1 MSLLVKVNQSDNVA
15 IAVQPLTAGTE
26 IEGLHINQDI
36 PQAHKVALA
45 DIPKGSPVI
54 RYGVILGYAM
64 NPIRRGDWINEFMLE
79 LPTPPSVD
87 DMEYGKNIVT
97 ELPDPPVT
105 TFEGYVNSDG
115 GYAGTRNILG
125 ISTTVQCVTGVL
137 NVAVKRMKEELLPK
151 YPNVDDIV
159 PINHAYGCGVAINA
173 PEASDIIRALER
185 ELKKAGAKIHLH
197 TAVQEIVKKPVT
209 DSVNTLESEA
219 ALTESGYDAGKSR
232 KGKKLS
238 DIPQEKITG
247 VILTD
252 GTFMEGDAV
261 IVATGGFSYQSTG
274 STGDGYRFARELGLK
289 VTDIAPSL
297 VPLKTKEDYVPKLQ
311 GLSLKNTGL
320 TIKNGK
326 KVLYEDFG
334 EMMFTHFGVTG
345 PMILSASAHIGAKL
359 AKAPN
364 GELSAY
370 LDLKPALT
378 REQLDARIL
387 REFEA
392 GPNKQFKNVIG
403 VLFPSSLT
411 PVMLELGGIPA
422 EKKIH
427 DISREERQHFIDLIK
442 AFPFTITG
450 MGEFK
455 EAIITRGG
463 VSVKEINPGTM
474 EVKKISGLYFAGEVL
489 DLDAVT
495 GGYNL
500 QIAWST
506 AYLAAQAI
514 RYCSLRS
521 Q

>member
-1 MSLLVKVNQSDNVA
+1 MSKVLIIGGGAAGMMAGVFAARNHHEVHILEKNEKLGKKVFITGKGRCNVTNACDTEELFPAMMSNPKFLYSSFYSFTPQDVMEFFEEAGVPLKTERGNRVFPQSD
-15 IAVQPLTAGTE
+15 
-26 IEGLHINQDI
+26 H
-36 PQAHKVALA
+36 
-45 DIPKGSPVI
+45 S
-54 RYGVILGYAM
+54 
-64 NPIRRGDWINEFMLE
+64 
-79 LPTPPSVD
+79 
-87 DMEYGKNIVT
+87 
-97 ELPDPPVT
+97 
-105 TFEGYVNSDG
+105 
-115 GYAGTRNILG
+115 
-125 ISTTVQCVTGVL
+125 
-137 NVAVKRMKEELLPK
+137 
-151 YPNVDDIV
+151 
-159 PINHAYGCGVAINA
+159 
-173 PEASDIIRALER
+173 SDIIRALER

-197 TAVQEIVKKPVT
+197 TAVKEVVKESET
-209 DSVNTLESEA
+209 DSV
-219 ALTESGYDAGKSR
+219 
-232 KGKKLS
+232 
-238 DIPQEKITG
+238 TG

-297 VPLKTKEDYVPKLQ
+297 VPLKTKEDYIPKLQ

-378 REQLDARIL
+378 KEQLDARIL
-387 REFEA
+387 REFET

-474 EVKKISGLYFAGEVL
+474 GSKKISGLYFAGEVL

-514 RYCSLRS
+514 

>member
-1 MSLLVKVNQSDNVA
+1 MDKRKKHRKEHSMSKVLIIGGGAAGMMAGVFAARNHHEVHILEKNEKLGKKVFITGKGRCNVANACDTEELFPAVMSNPKFLYSGFYSFGPQDVMNFFEEAGVPLKVERGNRVFPQSD
-15 IAVQPLTAGTE
+15 
-26 IEGLHINQDI
+26 H
-36 PQAHKVALA
+36 
-45 DIPKGSPVI
+45 S
-54 RYGVILGYAM
+54 
-64 NPIRRGDWINEFMLE
+64 
-79 LPTPPSVD
+79 
-87 DMEYGKNIVT
+87 
-97 ELPDPPVT
+97 
-105 TFEGYVNSDG
+105 
-115 GYAGTRNILG
+115 
-125 ISTTVQCVTGVL
+125 
-137 NVAVKRMKEELLPK
+137 
-151 YPNVDDIV
+151 
-159 PINHAYGCGVAINA
+159 
-173 PEASDIIRALER
+173 SDIIRALER
-185 ELKKAGAKIHLH
+185 ELKKAGAKVHLH
-197 TAVQEIVKKPVT
+197 TIVKEIVKKP
-209 DSVNTLESEA
+209 EA
-219 ALTESGYDAGKSR
+219 
-232 KGKKLS
+232 
-238 DIPQEKITG
+238 EKVTG
-247 VILTD
+247 VILED

-289 VTDIAPSL
+289 VTDISPSL
-297 VPLKTKEDYVPKLQ
+297 VPLKTKEDYIPKLQ

-359 AKAPN
+359 AKAEN
-364 GELSAY
+364 GELCAY

-378 REQLDARIL
+378 KEQLDARIL

-392 GPNKQFKNVIG
+392 GQNKQFKNVIG

-427 DISREERQHFIDLIK
+427 DISREERQHFVDLVK

-455 EAIITRGG
+455 EAIITKGG

-474 EVKKISGLYFAGEVL
+474 ESKKISGLYFAGEVL

-514 RYCSLRS
+514 

>member
-1 MSLLVKVNQSDNVA
+1 MSKVLIIGGGAAGMMAGVFAARNHHEVHILEKNEKLGKKVFITGKGRCNVANACDTEELFPAVMSNPKFLYSGFYSFGPQDVMNFFEEAGVPLKVERGNRVFPQSD
-15 IAVQPLTAGTE
+15 
-26 IEGLHINQDI
+26 H
-36 PQAHKVALA
+36 
-45 DIPKGSPVI
+45 S
-54 RYGVILGYAM
+54 
-64 NPIRRGDWINEFMLE
+64 
-79 LPTPPSVD
+79 
-87 DMEYGKNIVT
+87 
-97 ELPDPPVT
+97 
-105 TFEGYVNSDG
+105 
-115 GYAGTRNILG
+115 
-125 ISTTVQCVTGVL
+125 
-137 NVAVKRMKEELLPK
+137 
-151 YPNVDDIV
+151 
-159 PINHAYGCGVAINA
+159 
-173 PEASDIIRALER
+173 SDIIRALER
-185 ELKKAGAKIHLH
+185 ELKKAGAKVHLH
-197 TAVQEIVKKPVT
+197 TTVKEIVKKP
-209 DSVNTLESEA
+209 EA
-219 ALTESGYDAGKSR
+219 
-232 KGKKLS
+232 
-238 DIPQEKITG
+238 EKVTG
-247 VILTD
+247 VILED

-289 VTDIAPSL
+289 VTDISPSL
-297 VPLKTKEDYVPKLQ
+297 VPLKTKEDYIPKLQ

-320 TIKNGK
+320 TVKNGK

-359 AKAPN
+359 AKAEN
-364 GELSAY
+364 GELCAY

-378 REQLDARIL
+378 KEQLDARIL

-392 GPNKQFKNVIG
+392 GQNKQFKNVIG

-422 EKKIH
+422 KKKIH
-427 DISREERQHFIDLIK
+427 DISREERQHFVDLVK

-455 EAIITRGG
+455 EAIITKGG

-474 EVKKISGLYFAGEVL
+474 ESKKISGLYFAGEVL

-514 RYCSLRS
+514 

>member
-1 MSLLVKVNQSDNVA
+1 MSKVLIIGGGAAGMMAGVFAARNHHEVHILEKNEKLGKKVFITGKGRCNVANACDTEELFPAVMSNPKFLYSGFYSFGPQDVMNFFEEAGVPLKVERGNRVFPQSD
-15 IAVQPLTAGTE
+15 
-26 IEGLHINQDI
+26 H
-36 PQAHKVALA
+36 
-45 DIPKGSPVI
+45 S
-54 RYGVILGYAM
+54 
-64 NPIRRGDWINEFMLE
+64 
-79 LPTPPSVD
+79 
-87 DMEYGKNIVT
+87 
-97 ELPDPPVT
+97 
-105 TFEGYVNSDG
+105 
-115 GYAGTRNILG
+115 
-125 ISTTVQCVTGVL
+125 
-137 NVAVKRMKEELLPK
+137 
-151 YPNVDDIV
+151 
-159 PINHAYGCGVAINA
+159 
-173 PEASDIIRALER
+173 SDIIRALER
-185 ELKKAGAKIHLH
+185 ELKKAGAKVHLH
-197 TAVQEIVKKPVT
+197 TTVKEIVKKP
-209 DSVNTLESEA
+209 EA
-219 ALTESGYDAGKSR
+219 
-232 KGKKLS
+232 
-238 DIPQEKITG
+238 EKVTG
-247 VILTD
+247 VILED

-289 VTDIAPSL
+289 VTDISPSL
-297 VPLKTKEDYVPKLQ
+297 VPLKTKEDYIPKLQ

-359 AKAPN
+359 AKAEN
-364 GELSAY
+364 GELCAY

-378 REQLDARIL
+378 KEQLDARIL
-387 REFEA
+387 REFET
-392 GPNKQFKNVIG
+392 GQNKQFKNVIG

-411 PVMLELGGIPA
+411 PIMLELGGIPA

-427 DISREERQHFIDLIK
+427 DISREERQHFVDLVK

-455 EAIITRGG
+455 EAIITKGG

-474 EVKKISGLYFAGEVL
+474 ESKKISGLYFAGEVL

-514 RYCSLRS
+514 

>member
-1 MSLLVKVNQSDNVA
+1 MSKVLIIGGGAAGMMAGVFAARNHHEVHILEKNEKLGKKVFITGKGRCNVANACDTEELFPAVMSNPKFLYSGFYSFGPQDVMNFFEEAGVPLKIERGNRVFPQSD
-15 IAVQPLTAGTE
+15 
-26 IEGLHINQDI
+26 H
-36 PQAHKVALA
+36 
-45 DIPKGSPVI
+45 S
-54 RYGVILGYAM
+54 
-64 NPIRRGDWINEFMLE
+64 
-79 LPTPPSVD
+79 
-87 DMEYGKNIVT
+87 
-97 ELPDPPVT
+97 
-105 TFEGYVNSDG
+105 
-115 GYAGTRNILG
+115 
-125 ISTTVQCVTGVL
+125 
-137 NVAVKRMKEELLPK
+137 
-151 YPNVDDIV
+151 
-159 PINHAYGCGVAINA
+159 
-173 PEASDIIRALER
+173 SDIIRALER
-185 ELKKAGAKIHLH
+185 ELKKAGAVIHLH
-197 TAVQEIVKKPVT
+197 TAVKEIVKESET
-209 DSVNTLESEA
+209 DSASENQSQNEFRNEA
-219 ALTESGYDAGKSR
+219 ADQESAKAKDKAGKADNTV
-232 KGKKLS
+232 K
-238 DIPQEKITG
+238 EKITG
-247 VILTD
+247 VILED
-252 GTFMEGDAV
+252 GTFVKGDAV

-289 VTDIAPSL
+289 LTDISPSL
-297 VPLKTKEDYVPKLQ
+297 VPLKTKEDYIPKLQ

-378 REQLDARIL
+378 KEQLDARIL

-392 GPNKQFKNVIG
+392 GQNKQFKNVIG

-455 EAIITRGG
+455 EAIITKGG

-474 EVKKISGLYFAGEVL
+474 ESKKISGLYFTGEVL

-514 RYCSLRS
+514 

>member
-1 MSLLVKVNQSDNVA
+1 MTAQLQAVEAFRAFAEKTTGQPASVGLLSTGES
-15 IAVQPLTAGTE
+15 IAVQ
-26 IEGLHINQDI
+26 
-36 PQAHKVALA
+36 V
-45 DIPKGSPVI
+45 
-54 RYGVILGYAM
+54 
-64 NPIRRGDWINEFMLE
+64 
-79 LPTPPSVD
+79 
-87 DMEYGKNIVT
+87 
-97 ELPDPPVT
+97 
-105 TFEGYVNSDG
+105 
-115 GYAGTRNILG
+115 
-125 ISTTVQCVTGVL
+125 VTGSREFTSL
-137 NVAVKRMKEELLPK
+137 DLANRRAVISLDALSKFKKQEQAYGFLCGIANACDTEELFPAVMSNPK
-151 YPNVDDIV
+151 FLYSGFYSFGPQDVMDFFEEAGV
-159 PINHAYGCGVAINA
+159 PLKVERGNRVFPQSDHS
-173 PEASDIIRALER
+173 SDIIRALER

-197 TAVQEIVKKPVT
+197 TAVQEIVKKSVT
-209 DSVNTLESEA
+209 DSANTLESEA
-219 ALTESGYDAGKSR
+219 TLTESGSDAGKGR
-232 KGKKLS
+232 KGKKS
-238 DIPQEKITG
+238 PDIPQEKITG

-297 VPLKTKEDYVPKLQ
+297 VPLKTKEDYIPKLQ

-474 EVKKISGLYFAGEVL
+474 ESKKISGLYFAGEVL

-506 AYLAAQAI
+506 GYLAGISAGQDK
-514 RYCSLRS
+514 LFE
-521 Q
+521 

>member
-1 MSLLVKVNQSDNVA
+1 MSKVLIIGGGAAGMMAGVFAARNHHEVHILEKNEKLGKKVFITGKGRCNVTNACDTEELFPAMMSNPKFLYSSFYSFTPQDVMEFFEEAGVPLKVERGNRVFPQSD
-15 IAVQPLTAGTE
+15 
-26 IEGLHINQDI
+26 H
-36 PQAHKVALA
+36 
-45 DIPKGSPVI
+45 S
-54 RYGVILGYAM
+54 
-64 NPIRRGDWINEFMLE
+64 
-79 LPTPPSVD
+79 
-87 DMEYGKNIVT
+87 
-97 ELPDPPVT
+97 
-105 TFEGYVNSDG
+105 
-115 GYAGTRNILG
+115 
-125 ISTTVQCVTGVL
+125 
-137 NVAVKRMKEELLPK
+137 
-151 YPNVDDIV
+151 
-159 PINHAYGCGVAINA
+159 
-173 PEASDIIRALER
+173 SDIIRALER

-197 TAVQEIVKKPVT
+197 TAVKEIVKESET
-209 DSVNTLESEA
+209 DSV
-219 ALTESGYDAGKSR
+219 
-232 KGKKLS
+232 
-238 DIPQEKITG
+238 TG

-297 VPLKTKEDYVPKLQ
+297 VPLKTKEDYIPKLQ

-474 EVKKISGLYFAGEVL
+474 ESKKISGLYFAGEVL

-514 RYCSLRS
+514 
-521 Q
+521 

>member
-1 MSLLVKVNQSDNVA
+1 MSKVLIIGGGAAGMMAGVFAARNHHEVHILEKNEKLGKKVFITGKGRCNVANACDTEELFPAVMSNPKFLYSGFYSFGPQDVMNFFEEAGVPLKVERGNRVFPQSD
-15 IAVQPLTAGTE
+15 
-26 IEGLHINQDI
+26 H
-36 PQAHKVALA
+36 
-45 DIPKGSPVI
+45 S
-54 RYGVILGYAM
+54 
-64 NPIRRGDWINEFMLE
+64 
-79 LPTPPSVD
+79 
-87 DMEYGKNIVT
+87 
-97 ELPDPPVT
+97 
-105 TFEGYVNSDG
+105 
-115 GYAGTRNILG
+115 
-125 ISTTVQCVTGVL
+125 
-137 NVAVKRMKEELLPK
+137 
-151 YPNVDDIV
+151 
-159 PINHAYGCGVAINA
+159 
-173 PEASDIIRALER
+173 SDITRALER
-185 ELKKAGAKIHLH
+185 ELKKAGAKVHLH
-197 TAVQEIVKKPVT
+197 TTVKEIVKKP
-209 DSVNTLESEA
+209 EA
-219 ALTESGYDAGKSR
+219 
-232 KGKKLS
+232 
-238 DIPQEKITG
+238 EKVTG
-247 VILTD
+247 VILED
-252 GTFMEGDAV
+252 DTFMEGDAV

-289 VTDIAPSL
+289 VTDISPSL
-297 VPLKTKEDYVPKLQ
+297 VPLKTKEDYIPKLQ

-359 AKAPN
+359 AKAEN
-364 GELSAY
+364 GELCAY

-378 REQLDARIL
+378 KEQLDARIL
-387 REFEA
+387 REFET
-392 GPNKQFKNVIG
+392 GQNKQFKNVIG

-427 DISREERQHFIDLIK
+427 DISREERQHFVDLVK

-455 EAIITRGG
+455 EAIITKGG

-474 EVKKISGLYFAGEVL
+474 ESKKISGLYFAGEVL

-514 RYCSLRS
+514 

>member
-1 MSLLVKVNQSDNVA
+1 MSKVLIIGGGAAGMMAGVFAARNHHEVHILEKNEKLGKKVFITGKGRCNVANACDTEELFPAVMSNPKFLYSGFYSFGPQDVMNFFEEAGVPLKVERGNRVFPQSD
-15 IAVQPLTAGTE
+15 
-26 IEGLHINQDI
+26 H
-36 PQAHKVALA
+36 
-45 DIPKGSPVI
+45 S
-54 RYGVILGYAM
+54 
-64 NPIRRGDWINEFMLE
+64 
-79 LPTPPSVD
+79 
-87 DMEYGKNIVT
+87 
-97 ELPDPPVT
+97 
-105 TFEGYVNSDG
+105 
-115 GYAGTRNILG
+115 
-125 ISTTVQCVTGVL
+125 
-137 NVAVKRMKEELLPK
+137 
-151 YPNVDDIV
+151 
-159 PINHAYGCGVAINA
+159 
-173 PEASDIIRALER
+173 SDIIRALER
-185 ELKKAGAKIHLH
+185 ELKKAGAKVHLH
-197 TAVQEIVKKPVT
+197 TTVKEIVKKP
-209 DSVNTLESEA
+209 EA
-219 ALTESGYDAGKSR
+219 
-232 KGKKLS
+232 
-238 DIPQEKITG
+238 EKITG
-247 VILTD
+247 VILED

-289 VTDIAPSL
+289 VTDISPSL
-297 VPLKTKEDYVPKLQ
+297 VPLKTKEDYIPKLQ

-359 AKAPN
+359 AKAEN
-364 GELSAY
+364 GELCAY

-378 REQLDARIL
+378 KEQLDARIL

-392 GPNKQFKNVIG
+392 GQNKQFKNVIG

-427 DISREERQHFIDLIK
+427 DISREERQHFVDLVK

-455 EAIITRGG
+455 EAIITKGG

-474 EVKKISGLYFAGEVL
+474 ESKKISGLYFAGEVL

-514 RYCSLRS
+514 

>member
-1 MSLLVKVNQSDNVA
+1 MSKVLIIGGGAAGMMAGVFAARNHHEVHILEKNEKLGKKVFITGKGRCNVANACDTEELFPAVMSNPKFLYSGFYSFGPQDVMNFFEEAGVPLKVERGNRVFPQSD
-15 IAVQPLTAGTE
+15 
-26 IEGLHINQDI
+26 H
-36 PQAHKVALA
+36 
-45 DIPKGSPVI
+45 S
-54 RYGVILGYAM
+54 
-64 NPIRRGDWINEFMLE
+64 
-79 LPTPPSVD
+79 
-87 DMEYGKNIVT
+87 
-97 ELPDPPVT
+97 
-105 TFEGYVNSDG
+105 
-115 GYAGTRNILG
+115 
-125 ISTTVQCVTGVL
+125 
-137 NVAVKRMKEELLPK
+137 
-151 YPNVDDIV
+151 
-159 PINHAYGCGVAINA
+159 
-173 PEASDIIRALER
+173 SDIIRALER
-185 ELKKAGAKIHLH
+185 ELKKAGAKVHLH
-197 TAVQEIVKKPVT
+197 TTVKEIVKKP
-209 DSVNTLESEA
+209 EA
-219 ALTESGYDAGKSR
+219 
-232 KGKKLS
+232 
-238 DIPQEKITG
+238 EKVTG
-247 VILTD
+247 VILED
-252 GTFMEGDAV
+252 DTFMEGDAV

-289 VTDIAPSL
+289 VTDISPSL
-297 VPLKTKEDYVPKLQ
+297 VPLKTKEDYIPKLQ

-359 AKAPN
+359 AKAEN
-364 GELSAY
+364 GELCAY

-378 REQLDARIL
+378 KEQLDARIL
-387 REFEA
+387 REFET
-392 GPNKQFKNVIG
+392 GQNKQFKNVIG

-427 DISREERQHFIDLIK
+427 DISREERQHFVDLVK

-455 EAIITRGG
+455 EAIITKGG

-474 EVKKISGLYFAGEVL
+474 ESQKISGLYFAGEVL

-514 RYCSLRS
+514 

>member
-1 MSLLVKVNQSDNVA
+1 MSKVLIIGGGAAGMMAGVFAARNHHEVHILEKNEKLGKKVFITGKGRCNVANACDTEELFPAVMSNPKFLYSGFYSFGPQDVMDFFEEAGVPLKVERGNRVFPQSD
-15 IAVQPLTAGTE
+15 
-26 IEGLHINQDI
+26 H
-36 PQAHKVALA
+36 
-45 DIPKGSPVI
+45 S
-54 RYGVILGYAM
+54 
-64 NPIRRGDWINEFMLE
+64 
-79 LPTPPSVD
+79 
-87 DMEYGKNIVT
+87 
-97 ELPDPPVT
+97 
-105 TFEGYVNSDG
+105 
-115 GYAGTRNILG
+115 
-125 ISTTVQCVTGVL
+125 
-137 NVAVKRMKEELLPK
+137 
-151 YPNVDDIV
+151 
-159 PINHAYGCGVAINA
+159 
-173 PEASDIIRALER
+173 SDIIRALER

-197 TAVQEIVKKPVT
+197 TVVKEVVKEQTTNPET
-209 DSVNTLESEA
+209 S
-219 ALTESGYDAGKSR
+219 TEK
-232 KGKKLS
+232 
-238 DIPQEKITG
+238 EKITG

-289 VTDIAPSL
+289 VTDISPSL
-297 VPLKTKEDYVPKLQ
+297 VPLKTKEDYIPKLQ

-334 EMMFTHFGVTG
+334 EMMFAHFGVTG

-359 AKAPN
+359 EKAPN
-364 GELSAY
+364 GELAAY

-392 GPNKQFKNVIG
+392 GQNKQFKNVIG

-422 EKKIH
+422 DKKIH
-427 DISREERQHFIDLIK
+427 DISREERQHFIGLIK

-455 EAIITRGG
+455 EAIITKGG

-474 EVKKISGLYFAGEVL
+474 ESKKISGLYFAGEVL

-514 RYCSLRS
+514 

>member
-1 MSLLVKVNQSDNVA
+1 MSKVLIIGGGAAGMMAGVFAARNHHEVHILEKNEKLGKKVFITGKGRCNVANACDTEELFPAVMSNPKFLYSGFYSFGPQDVMNFFEEAGVPLKVERGNRVFPQSD
-15 IAVQPLTAGTE
+15 
-26 IEGLHINQDI
+26 H
-36 PQAHKVALA
+36 
-45 DIPKGSPVI
+45 S
-54 RYGVILGYAM
+54 
-64 NPIRRGDWINEFMLE
+64 
-79 LPTPPSVD
+79 
-87 DMEYGKNIVT
+87 
-97 ELPDPPVT
+97 
-105 TFEGYVNSDG
+105 
-115 GYAGTRNILG
+115 
-125 ISTTVQCVTGVL
+125 
-137 NVAVKRMKEELLPK
+137 
-151 YPNVDDIV
+151 
-159 PINHAYGCGVAINA
+159 
-173 PEASDIIRALER
+173 SDIIRALER
-185 ELKKAGAKIHLH
+185 ELKKAGAKVHLH
-197 TAVQEIVKKPVT
+197 TTVKEIVKKP
-209 DSVNTLESEA
+209 EA
-219 ALTESGYDAGKSR
+219 
-232 KGKKLS
+232 
-238 DIPQEKITG
+238 EKVTG
-247 VILTD
+247 VILED

-289 VTDIAPSL
+289 VTDISPSL
-297 VPLKTKEDYVPKLQ
+297 VPLKTKEDYIPKLQ

-326 KVLYEDFG
+326 KVLNEDFG

-359 AKAPN
+359 AKAEN
-364 GELSAY
+364 GELCAY

-378 REQLDARIL
+378 KEQLDARIL
-387 REFEA
+387 REFET
-392 GPNKQFKNVIG
+392 GQNKQFKNVIG

-427 DISREERQHFIDLIK
+427 DISREERQHFVDLVK

-455 EAIITRGG
+455 EAIITKGG

-474 EVKKISGLYFAGEVL
+474 ESKKISGLYFAGEVL

-514 RYCSLRS
+514 